1 MNKVE
6 FKIFETNFTNVCKD
20 RKVSIRKVFKEC
32 GIPRSRYYHWKDEK
46 NGLDKVDVLNIARY
60 LCTTPRYLLTD
71 HSINP
76 LNKKETHTILN
87 DVARAFGGDARRLL
101 VNYLQLDEAGKRGV
115 LSNALL
121 RANAV
126 YGASGDK
133 RYEDTTTSN

>member
-6 FKIFETNFTNVCKD
+6 FKIFETNFTSICKD

-32 GIPRSRYYHWKDEK
+32 GIPRSRYYHWKDGK

-60 LCTTPRYLLTD
+60 LGTTYHYLMTD
-71 HSINP
+71 HSIKP
-76 LNKKETHTILN
+76 IEKDIDVLKE
-87 DVARAFGGDARRLL
+87 VGKAFGKDARRLL
-101 VNYLQLDEAGKRGV
+101 INYLQLDDVGKRGV
-115 LSNALL
+115 LSNAII

-126 YGASGDK
+126 YGVSGDK